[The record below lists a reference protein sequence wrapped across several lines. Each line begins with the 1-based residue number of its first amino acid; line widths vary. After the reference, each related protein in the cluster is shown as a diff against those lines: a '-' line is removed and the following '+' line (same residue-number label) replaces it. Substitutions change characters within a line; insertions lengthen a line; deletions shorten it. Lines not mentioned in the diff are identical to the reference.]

1 MVFPVGAEGGVTF
14 EASVSGMVGW
24 SSEEFWAG
32 AKHVVL
38 VTLMESEK
46 KVRTSNSQLSGW
58 TDQNK
63 TKQKKESAS
72 IFVPG
77 ESPTRSLPFWLTS

>member
-1 MVFPVGAEGGVTF
+1 MGVTF
-14 EASVSGMVGW
+14 EASVSGMVRW

-46 KVRTSNSQLSGW
+46 KVPTS
-58 TDQNK
+58 
-63 TKQKKESAS
+63 
-72 IFVPG
+72 
-77 ESPTRSLPFWLTS
+77 TRPAKWKD